1 MSNSDKVE
9 IYSACISNNSIVV
22 TEHTL
27 WDSNLLK
34 FIETHLMA
42 HVWSVFVS
50 VIYVLEKNMHSVVAG
65 YILLKRQLSQGG

>member
-1 MSNSDKVE
+1 M
-9 IYSACISNNSIVV
+9 V